1 MRTVKLTESDM
12 VRLVKRIITEDV
24 EMKQLS
30 ALSKSFPKV
39 DSNELKEKWNKFK
52 GALELCI
59 GKKEMDLMITG
70 AGAAIP
76 GCLLTIFGLVFS
88 FGTMAAITGVG
99 CAAGILVS
107 GKSAYDVAVCVKSKL
122 DSMSNEGSR
131 GISNGAMR

>member
-1 MRTVKLTESDM
+1 MRTVRLTESDM

-59 GKKEMDLMITG
+59 GKKEADLMITG
-70 AGAAIP
+70 TGAAIP
-76 GCLLTIFGLVFS
+76 SCLLTIFGLVFS
-88 FGTMAAITGVG
+88 FGIIAGVSGFG
-99 CAAGILVS
+99 CAAGLLAS
-107 GKSAYDVAVCVKSKL
+107 GKSAYDIAVCVKTKL